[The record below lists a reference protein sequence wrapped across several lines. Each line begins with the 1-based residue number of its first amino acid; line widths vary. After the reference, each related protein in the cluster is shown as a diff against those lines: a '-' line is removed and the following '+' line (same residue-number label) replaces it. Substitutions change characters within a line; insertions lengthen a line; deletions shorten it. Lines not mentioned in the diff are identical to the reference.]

1 MKKFIFIAL
10 LLSLAVHVSAQQDTN
25 VYYYPDTEAA
35 PKQGLNEFCFSLFD
49 IFDDI
54 EITEDQDITCL
65 GRLHIMFIVEID
77 GTITQ
82 LNCIDHCGHTLNSV
96 LLVDRFKEKWIPA
109 TNNGKAVRSK
119 YHIPINVDYH

>member
-1 MKKFIFIAL
+1 MKKFIFIAIL
-10 LLSLAVHVSAQQDTN
+10 LCLTVDITAQQDTT
-25 VYYYPDTEAA
+25 VYEYPDTEAA
-35 PKQGLNEFCFSLFD
+35 PKQGLNEFCLSLFD

-82 LNCIDHCGHTLNSV
+82 LNCIDHCGHTLNSA
-96 LLVDRFKEKWIPA
+96 LLADRYKEKWIPA
-109 TNNGKAVRSK
+109 TINGKAVRSK
-119 YHIPINVDYH
+119 CHMPINIDFN